1 MSHLEF
7 GHKIIA
13 MARTIP
19 LERFGDMP
27 IMAPQILEEPNNR
40 PNTEFVRLNLN
51 ENPLP
56 PSPNAIA
63 AMHDAV
69 NIANRYPDH
78 SCSALAQ
85 IISERVGIN
94 TDRLVFG
101 NGSGEVLFAAA
112 AIAVDRNEQAV
123 LPGPTFAPVGKNVR
137 LAGGEVI
144 TVPVLCNGSND
155 VAAMLDA
162 INEHTAMFYL
172 CTPNS
177 PTGGM
182 LEADQIKLAVD
193 RVPSDCLLI
202 VDEAYHEFAAWEGGP
217 DVLSLL
223 AARDGPWAVIRTFSK
238 AYGLSGARIGYA
250 ITCDRALAVGF
261 SKMRIGFNVNRI
273 GLAGAC
279 AAMRDQPYLE
289 MVLDTISRER
299 QRLSIALQNLG
310 LRVYPSAA
318 NFLLARTDEPSE
330 TVSIKLA
337 ERRVLVQALP
347 WPDDNGSLRITIGSA
362 ADNNSFLSVLSQ
374 TV

>member
-1 MSHLEF
+1 MT
-7 GHKIIA
+7 
-13 MARTIP
+13 RTIP
-19 LERFGDMP
+19 LERFNDMP
-27 IMAPQILEEPNNR
+27 IMAPQILQEPNNR
-40 PNTEFVRLNLN
+40 PNTEFVRLSLN

-69 NIANRYPDH
+69 NMANRYPDH

-85 IISERVGIN
+85 IISERIGIN

-101 NGSGEVLFAAA
+101 NGSGEMLFATA

-144 TVPVLCNGSND
+144 TVPVLDNGSND
-155 VAAMLDA
+155 VTAMLEA
-162 INEHTAMFYL
+162 VNNHTALLYL

-193 RVPSDCLLI
+193 RVPRDCLLV
-202 VDEAYHEFAAWEGGP
+202 VDEAYHEFAVWEGGP

-223 AARDGPWAVIRTFSK
+223 AAHDGPWAVIRTFSK

-250 ITCDRALAVGF
+250 ITCNHALAVGL

-299 QRLSIALQNLG
+299 QRLSVALQNLG

-330 TVSIKLA
+330 IISAKLA
-337 ERRVLVQALP
+337 ERRILVQALP
-347 WPDDNGSLRITIGSA
+347 WPDNNGSLMITIGNVT
-362 ADNNSFLSVLSQ
+362 DNDSFLDVLSDI
-374 TV
+374 V

>member
-1 MSHLEF
+1 MNHLKF
-7 GHKIIA
+7 GHKIVT
-13 MARTIP
+13 MTRTIP
-19 LERFGDMP
+19 LERFNDMP
-27 IMAPQILEEPNNR
+27 IMAPQILQEPNNR
-40 PNTEFVRLNLN
+40 PNTEFVRLSLN

-69 NIANRYPDH
+69 NMANRYPDH

-85 IISERVGIN
+85 IISERIGIN

-101 NGSGEVLFAAA
+101 NGSGEMLFATA

-144 TVPVLCNGSND
+144 TVPVLDNGSND
-155 VAAMLDA
+155 VTAMLEA
-162 INEHTAMFYL
+162 VNNHTALFYL

-193 RVPSDCLLI
+193 RVPRDCLLL

-223 AARDGPWAVIRTFSK
+223 EARDGPWAVTEHSPRHMDFLAHESVMQSLVIMLWPLDYQRCELALTSTESDW
-238 AYGLSGARIGYA
+238 LVHARRCEI
-250 ITCDRALAVGF
+250 
-261 SKMRIGFNVNRI
+261 S
-273 GLAGAC
+273 
-279 AAMRDQPYLE
+279 P
-289 MVLDTISRER
+289 ISRWF
-299 QRLSIALQNLG
+299 SIQL
-310 LRVYPSAA
+310 V
-318 NFLLARTDEPSE
+318 ARGN
-330 TVSIKLA
+330 A
-337 ERRVLVQALP
+337 FQ
-347 WPDDNGSLRITIGSA
+347 
-362 ADNNSFLSVLSQ
+362 
-374 TV
+374 

>member
-1 MSHLEF
+1 MDR
-7 GHKIIA
+7 K
-13 MARTIP
+13 IP
-19 LERFGDMP
+19 LERFDDMP
-27 IMAPQILEEPNNR
+27 VMAPQILQEPDNQ
-40 PNTEFVRLNLN
+40 PNAAIVRLNLN

-85 IISERVGIN
+85 IISARIGIS

-101 NGSGEVLFAAA
+101 NGSGEMLFAAA

-137 LAGGEVI
+137 LAGGKVV
-144 TVPVLCNGSND
+144 TVPVLDNGSNN
-155 VAAMLDA
+155 VGAMLNA
-162 INEHTAMFYL
+162 INKHTALFYL

-182 LEADQIKLAVD
+182 LEAEQIKLAVD
-193 RVPSDCLLI
+193 RVPSDCLLM

-223 AARDGPWAVIRTFSK
+223 AGRNGPWAVIRTFSK

-250 ITCDRALAVGF
+250 ITGNRALAVGF
-261 SKMRIGFNVNRI
+261 SKVRIGFNVNRI
-273 GLAGAC
+273 ALAGAC
-279 AAMRDQPYLE
+279 AAMRDQNYLE
-289 MVLDTISRER
+289 MVLDTVCRER
-299 QRLSIALQNLG
+299 QRLSVALQNHG
-310 LRVYPSAA
+310 LHVYPSAA
-318 NFLLARTDEPSE
+318 NFLLARTNKPSN
-330 TVSIKLA
+330 IIAAKL
-337 ERRVLVQALP
+337 EKHHILVQTLP
-347 WPDDNGSLRITIGSA
+347 WPDDNGSLRITIGTTA
-362 ADNNSFLSVLSQ
+362 ENDAFLNAL
-374 TV
+374 TDAL

>member
-1 MSHLEF
+1 M
-7 GHKIIA
+7 G
-13 MARTIP
+13 RTIP
-19 LERFGDMP
+19 LKRFDDMP
-27 IMAPQILEEPNNR
+27 VMAPQILEESDNR
-40 PNTEFVRLNLN
+40 PNSDIVRLNLN

-85 IISERVGIN
+85 IISARIGIS

-101 NGSGEVLFAAA
+101 NGSGEMLFAAA

-123 LPGPTFAPVGKNVR
+123 LPGPTFAPVGKNIR
-137 LAGGEVI
+137 LAGGEVV
-144 TVPVLCNGSND
+144 TVPVLENGSNNVD
-155 VAAMLDA
+155 AMLDA
-162 INEHTAMFYL
+162 VNEHTALFYL

-182 LEADQIKLAVD
+182 LEAEQIKLAAD
-193 RVPSDCLLI
+193 SVPSDCLLM

-223 AARDGPWAVIRTFSK
+223 SARGGPWAVIRTFSK

-250 ITCDRALAVGF
+250 ITGNRNLAVGF
-261 SKMRIGFNVNRI
+261 SKVRIGFNVNRI
-273 GLAGAC
+273 ALAGAC
-279 AAMRDQPYLE
+279 AAMRDQSYLE
-289 MVLDTISRER
+289 MVLGTVSCER
-299 QRLSIALQNLG
+299 QRLSIALQNYG

-318 NFLLARTDEPSE
+318 NFLLARTNSPSDAIA
-330 TVSIKLA
+330 TKLA
-337 ERRVLVQALP
+337 ERHILVQALP
-347 WPDDNGSLRITIGSA
+347 WPDNNGSLRITIGTA
-362 ADNNSFLSVLSQ
+362 AENDIFLNAL
-374 TV
+374 TELL

>member
-1 MSHLEF
+1 
-7 GHKIIA
+7 

-19 LERFGDMP
+19 LERFGNMP
-27 IMAPQILEEPNNR
+27 IMAPQILEEPNNQ

-56 PSPNAIA
+56 PSPNAIV

-101 NGSGEVLFAAA
+101 NGSGEMLFAAA

-144 TVPVLCNGSND
+144 TVPVLCNGSNN

-162 INEHTAMFYL
+162 VNEHTAMFYL

-182 LEADQIKLAVD
+182 LEADHIKLAVE
-193 RVPSDCLLI
+193 RVPGDCLLI
-202 VDEAYHEFAAWEGGP
+202 VDEAYHEFASWEGGP

-261 SKMRIGFNVNRI
+261 SKIRIGFNVNRI

-318 NFLLARTDEPSE
+318 NFLLARTDGPSE

-362 ADNNSFLSVLSQ
+362 ADNNSFLGVLSDI
-374 TV
+374 V